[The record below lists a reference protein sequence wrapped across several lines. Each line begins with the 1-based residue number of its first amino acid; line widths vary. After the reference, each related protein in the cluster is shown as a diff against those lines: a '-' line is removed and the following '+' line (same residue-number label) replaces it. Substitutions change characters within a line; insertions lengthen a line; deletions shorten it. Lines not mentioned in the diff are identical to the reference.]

1 MWQGIL
7 GHDEIVERFRRTLE
21 RGRLASTYLFVGPSG
36 IGKRRFA
43 LELARALLCSESPDA
58 TLSACGQC
66 ESCRLFAAG
75 THPDLVTVKRRPD
88 KQVLS
93 IEQFIGEGD
102 AEFERGLCLQLA
114 LTPYLGRRKI
124 GIIVDADNFS
134 RESAN
139 CLLKTLEEPPVDSLL
154 ILIGTSASRQLPTIR
169 SRSQVVRF
177 YPLEPNEVAQLLIEA
192 ALVGDPQQAKAIARV
207 CEGSVERAIA
217 LAEPSLWEF
226 RHQLFRDLQSRRP
239 DSVRMA
245 RSVQAF
251 VDEAG
256 SESRVKRDRLSTVIS
271 FAIEFYRALLVPD
284 SVSNSVAIDHANAEY
299 CADGGE
305 TTVRALECCLE
316 AFESIDRYANLGLI
330 IQHWC
335 EALADLELQRK

>member
-43 LELARALLCSESPDA
+43 LELARALLCSESSDA
-58 TLSACGQC
+58 SLSACGQC

-75 THPDLVTVKRRPD
+75 THPDLVIVERKPD
-88 KQVLS
+88 KQDLL
-93 IEQFIGEGD
+93 IKQFIGEGD
-102 AEFERGLCLQLA
+102 AEFEKGLCLQLA

-124 GIIVDADNFS
+124 GIIVDADHFNQ
-134 RESAN
+134 ESAN

-154 ILIGTSASRQLPTIR
+154 ILIGTSSSRQLPTIR

-177 YPLEPNEVAQLLIEA
+177 YPLEPNEVALVLVEA
-192 ALVGDPQQAKAIARV
+192 GLADDPQQAAAMARV
-207 CEGSVERAIA
+207 CEGSIERAIA

-256 SESRVKRDRLSTVIS
+256 NESRAKRDRLNTIIS
-271 FAIEFYRALLVPD
+271 FAIEFYRSQLVPA
-284 SVSNSVAIDHANAEY
+284 SVSNSAAIDHANAEH

-305 TTVRALECCLE
+305 TAVRALECSLE
-316 AFESIDRYANLGLI
+316 TLESIDRYANLGLI